1 MSISEFVNLP
11 ICQFVDLPIS
21 KDKHPPVPLQRGRCE
36 GQCTRKKICFFV
48 YRLDIYDLLHTRL
61 RQLVDFFSLILYR
74 SYIVPISKV
83 KGRYIQKIFLI
94 STAFAF
100 KVLKVFLYTLVHR
113 GLQHV
118 SLFWN
123 LCMFAHHLV
132 GRLQICK

>member
-21 KDKHPPVPLQRGRCE
+21 KDKHPPVPLQRGRSE
-36 GQCTRKKICFFV
+36 GQFTRKKICFFV

-94 STAFAF
+94 RKIKAKNQNYF
-100 KVLKVFLYTLVHR
+100 
-113 GLQHV
+113 V
-118 SLFWN
+118 SLQQK
-123 LCMFAHHLV
+123 AAD
-132 GRLQICK
+132 